1 MDIVSLLNTTGA
13 IYGAGTTY
21 HSGAPPVL
29 SGVRVARSLVFY
41 LLCCISLFDTFSM
54 AIVFLS
60 IYGFWLPLWYLQTF
74 LVQASQIEDHQDQL

>member
-21 HSGAPPVL
+21 HSGAPPVF
-29 SGVRVARSLVFY
+29 SGVRVARCLVFY

-54 AIVFLS
+54 AIVLS
-60 IYGFWLPLWYLQTF
+60 VFRFTASGYPFDTF
-74 LVQASQIEDHQDQL
+74 KLSLYKLHR